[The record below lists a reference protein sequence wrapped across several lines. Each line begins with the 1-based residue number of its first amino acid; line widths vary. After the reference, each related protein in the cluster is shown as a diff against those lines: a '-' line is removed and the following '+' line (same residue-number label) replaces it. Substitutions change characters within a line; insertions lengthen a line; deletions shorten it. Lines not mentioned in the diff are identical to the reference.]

1 MSAESLKKTAL
12 NAWHKAQGGQ
22 MVPFAGWEL
31 PVQYL
36 GLAEEH
42 LATRSAAGLFDI
54 SHMGQVRVEGPQALD
69 FLQAITTNDVAQ
81 LAPGRM
87 QYSTMPAP
95 DGGLID
101 DIIVSRLARGF
112 FVVVNASNTGAD
124 LAWMREQ
131 AGRFEASLEHLPRS
145 MFALQGP
152 LSQALLQPL
161 TPLALDGLR
170 YYALA
175 PATLAGRPVLLSRS
189 GYTGEDGFEI
199 CLEDADALPVWEA
212 LMAAGSGRGL
222 VPVGLGA
229 RNTLRLEMGYALYG
243 HEIGRSTNPI
253 EAGLGWVVKFG
264 KGPFVG
270 REAMLSM
277 SQLGPQRKLV
287 GFELIDRGVARDG
300 YPVLDSASG
309 AKVGAVTSGSPSPST
324 GKSVGL
330 AYVPAG
336 LAAEGSS
343 IHVEMRGKAL
353 AARVRKPPFIP
364 SHVRKN

>member
-1 MSAESLKKTAL
+1 MSAESPQKTAL
-12 NAWHKAQGGQ
+12 NAWHKSHGGQ

-31 PVQYL
+31 PVQYR

-69 FLQAITTNDVAQ
+69 FLQAVTTNDVAK

-87 QYSTMPAP
+87 QYSTLPAP

-101 DIIVSRLARGF
+101 DIIVSRLERGF
-112 FVVVNASNTGAD
+112 FVVVNASNTAAD

-131 AGRFEASLEHLPRS
+131 ASRFEVSLERLPRS

-152 LSQALLQPL
+152 LSQAILQPL
-161 TPLALDGLR
+161 TPLALDSLR

-175 PATLAGRPVLLSRS
+175 PAALAGRPALLSRS

-212 LMAAGSGRGL
+212 LMAAGSGQGL
-222 VPVGLGA
+222 APVGLGA

-243 HEIGRSTNPI
+243 HEIDRSTNPI
-253 EAGLGWVVKFG
+253 EAGLGWVVKFN
-264 KGPFVG
+264 KGSFVG

-287 GFELIDRGVARDG
+287 GFELLDRGVARDG
-300 YPVLDSASG
+300 YPVLDPHSG
-309 AKVGAVTSGSPSPST
+309 AKLGAVTSGSPSPST

-343 IHVEMRGKAL
+343 IQVEMRGKPL
-353 AARVRKPPFIP
+353 AARVRKPPFAP

>member
-1 MSAESLKKTAL
+1 VSAESLKKTAL

-22 MVPFAGWEL
+22 MVGFAGWEL
-31 PVQYL
+31 PVQYR

-42 LATRSAAGLFDI
+42 LATRAAAGLFDI
-54 SHMGQVRVEGPQALD
+54 SHMGQVRVDGPQALE
-69 FLQAITTNDVAQ
+69 FLQAITTNDVAR

-87 QYSTMPAP
+87 QYSTLPAP

-101 DIIVSRLARGF
+101 DIIVSRLERGY
-112 FVVVNASNTGAD
+112 FVVVNASNTPAD

-131 AGRFEASLEHLPRS
+131 AGRFEVSLKHLPRS

-152 LSQALLQPL
+152 KSQALLQPL

-175 PATLAGRPVLLSRS
+175 PARVAGREALLSRS

-199 CLEDADALPVWEA
+199 CLEDEDALPVWEA
-212 LMAAGSGRGL
+212 LMAAGIGQGL
-222 VPVGLGA
+222 APVGLGA

-243 HEIGRSTNPI
+243 HEIDRGTNPI
-253 EAGLGWVVKFG
+253 EAGLGWVVKFD

-270 REAMLSM
+270 REAMQAM
-277 SQLGPQRKLV
+277 SQLGPQRRLV
-287 GFELIDRGVARDG
+287 GFELVDRGVARDG
-300 YPVLDSASG
+300 YPVLDPASG
-309 AKVGAVTSGSPSPST
+309 AQVGRVTSGSPSPST

-330 AYVPAG
+330 AYVPAA
-336 LAAEGSS
+336 LAAEGSL

-353 AARVRKPPFIP
+353 AARVRKPPFTP